1 MVGLELPVYG
11 DGGNVRDWLHVE
23 DHCSA
28 LRLVLEKGVPGES
41 YNIGGSC
48 EKKNLELVH
57 FICDFIDERLGPIHG
72 QPRRTLIRFVAD
84 RPGHDRRYAMDA
96 SKIMKELGWQ
106 PQVPFEEGLRKTVEW
121 YLQNTQWVQAI
132 LDGTYM
138 DYYEKQ
144 YGERLHGR

>member
-1 MVGLELPVYG
+1 LFWKRGFPVKATTLEAPA
-11 DGGNVRDWLHVE
+11 R
-23 DHCSA
+23 
-28 LRLVLEKGVPGES
+28 
-41 YNIGGSC
+41 
-48 EKKNLELVH
+48 KKNLELVH
-57 FICDFIDERLGPIHG
+57 FICDFIDEQLGPIHG

-96 SKIMKELGWQ
+96 SKIMKELRWR